1 MKIAS
6 IKYFHDKIP
15 SFTVFFKHVY
25 ILELIW
31 ITEPLVSSQSF
42 LKHLKKKPIKHGLS
56 NMFILN
62 FRWAKFQSSVSLLL
76 NTNYKVYVFAKHLSC
91 LFANDSW

>member
-15 SFTVFFKHVY
+15 NFTVFFKHVY

-42 LKHLKKKPIKHGLS
+42 SKHLKKNHKTWFVQH
-56 NMFILN
+56 
-62 FRWAKFQSSVSLLL
+62 
-76 NTNYKVYVFAKHLSC
+76 VYT
-91 LFANDSW
+91 